1 MKWDALPPFEEA
13 VDTSDVIPMWVA
25 DMDFEV
31 APCISKAVA
40 ERALNPVYGYN
51 IVPSECREAVCSWL
65 STRHSLKI
73 DPSWLLFTTGVVPAM
88 SAVIRA
94 MTHPGE
100 KVVIFTPAYNCFFRT
115 IRNNGCEV
123 AECPLVYAD
132 RSYTIDFDL
141 FERICSDPA
150 CTLLLFCNPPNPA
163 GRVWT
168 ADELLRVGEICR
180 RHSVQLVSDEI
191 HCEIVM
197 PGHHYTPFASLSE
210 QLSHE
215 CITMNSYSKAF
226 NAAGL
231 KLAYIIS
238 DNPLWRSRIA
248 RAIDVM
254 EIGGTNPFG
263 QLALRAA
270 YTDEGAEWL
279 DQLNRYIHGNYL
291 LMTEIFEKRLPQ
303 FPLCRLEGTYLAW
316 FDCSALGDM
325 PSVEIEKSLL
335 LNEKVWVNNGTM
347 YGKDG
352 FMRVNLAAPR
362 ALVSEGLR
370 RLADGLNR
378 LLSARI

>member
-1 MKWDALPPFEEA
+1 
-13 VDTSDVIPMWVA
+13 
-25 DMDFEV
+25 
-31 APCISKAVA
+31 
-40 ERALNPVYGYN
+40 
-51 IVPSECREAVCSWL
+51 
-65 STRHSLKI
+65 
-73 DPSWLLFTTGVVPAM
+73 
-88 SAVIRA
+88 
-94 MTHPGE
+94 
-100 KVVIFTPAYNCFFRT
+100 
-115 IRNNGCEV
+115 
-123 AECPLVYAD
+123 
-132 RSYTIDFDL
+132 
-141 FERICSDPA
+141 
-150 CTLLLFCNPPNPA
+150 
-163 GRVWT
+163 
-168 ADELLRVGEICR
+168 
-180 RHSVQLVSDEI
+180 
-191 HCEIVM
+191 M

-254 EIGGTNPFG
+254 EISGTNPFG

-279 DQLNRYIHGNYL
+279 DQLNRYIHGNYV